1 MTHGRLILIRHGETE
16 WSRTGRH
23 TGRSDIPLTPNGEAR
38 ARTLV
43 DRLAPF
49 APAVVLCSP
58 LERARRTAELAGL
71 TPDAID
77 EDLLEWDYGDWEG
90 ITTPEIRERLGDAA
104 WTIWSRPIPGGE
116 QAEDVAVRTARVIRR
131 VLPVIS
137 EGRDV
142 VLVAHGHLL
151 RILTA
156 TWLGLPAVDGR
167 LWILDAGSLSLL
179 GYERDQRAI
188 VAWNT

>member
-77 EDLLEWDYGDWEG
+77 EDLLEWDYGDYEG
-90 ITTPEIRERLGDAA
+90 ISTAEIRETVPD
-104 WTIWSRPIPGGE
+104 WTVWSHPSPGGE
-116 QAEDVAVRTARVIRR
+116 SAEQVRRRLDRVIARVREQGGR
-131 VLPVIS
+131 TLVFGHGHALRALAARWLALPV
-137 EGRDV
+137 
-142 VLVAHGHLL
+142 A
-151 RILTA
+151 
-156 TWLGLPAVDGR
+156 DGR
-167 LWILDAGSLSLL
+167 LWTLDTATVSTLAF
-179 GYERDQRAI
+179 ERDQLVIRR
-188 VAWNT
+188 WNA